1 MNQNRLW
8 PRQFWLAAAILST
21 FSFSGSELMSQTEPP
36 AGELEVATFGGGCFW
51 CVEAVFEQVK
61 GVKSVVSGYEGGKTE
76 NPTYK
81 QVCTGRTNHAEV
93 CRIEYDPKVVSF
105 DKLLEI
111 FWKVHDPTTL
121 NKQGPDEGTQYR
133 SVIFYHTDAQREI
146 AEKYKNKLNEL
157 KAFRSR
163 VVTEISPTETFYPA
177 EDYHQ
182 DYFAKNPQD
191 AYCNYNIP
199 PKLEK
204 FRQAFGDM
212 TKDK

>member
-1 MNQNRLW
+1 
-8 PRQFWLAAAILST
+8 
-21 FSFSGSELMSQTEPP
+21 
-36 AGELEVATFGGGCFW
+36 
-51 CVEAVFEQVK
+51 
-61 GVKSVVSGYEGGKTE
+61 
-76 NPTYK
+76 
-81 QVCTGRTNHAEV
+81 VCTGRTNHAEV

-133 SVIFYHTDAQREI
+133 SVIFYHNETQRQT
-146 AEKYKNKLNEL
+146 AEKYKDKLNEL

-177 EDYHQ
+177 EEYHQ
-182 DYFAKNPQD
+182 DYFAKNPRD

-204 FRQAFGDM
+204 FRQAFADM
-212 TKDK
+212 AKEN

>member
-1 MNQNRLW
+1 MNRFARFTGRW
-8 PRQFWLAAAILST
+8 WLAAGLLMT
-21 FSFSGSELMSQTEPP
+21 YSFSGSQLMSQTETPS
-36 AGELEVATFGGGCFW
+36 GDLEVATFGGGCFW

-133 SVIFYHTDAQREI
+133 SVIFYHNEAQRET
-146 AEKYKNKLNEL
+146 AEKYKQKLNEL

-163 VVTEISPTETFYPA
+163 VVTEISPTQKFYPA
-177 EDYHQ
+177 EEYHQ

-204 FRQAFGDM
+204 FRQAFGEM
-212 TKDK
+212 AKDN